1 MPIYQDYAHVYDRS
15 GQLRFSMRM
24 LRYLDELLERF
35 AVPGTRMI
43 DLACGT
49 GTVAIG
55 MALHGFTVEGI
66 DGSAEMLAEA
76 ALKTPAGTAICWS
89 QQDMRTFSAQPAH
102 LLTCLYDSLNY
113 ILTNDELLAVF
124 RRVRAALEPHGLFI
138 FDMNTPWVLANH
150 WDDAT
155 LVLDTPDLT
164 TILQSVYDPHQQ
176 RAGVTV
182 TCFERQGELYR
193 KIQENHQEQAYP
205 LEQISDN
212 LVRCGFQIEALYEC
226 FTFDPADDST
236 QRALWVARRRPVD
249 GLHLL

>member
-1 MPIYQDYAHVYDRS
+1 
-15 GQLRFSMRM
+15 MRM
-24 LRYLDELLERF
+24 LRHRRAAGALRCRYPYDR
-35 AVPGTRMI
+35 
-43 DLACGT
+43 LARGN

-66 DGSAEMLAEA
+66 VSVEMLAT
-76 ALKTPAGTAICWS
+76 ALKTPPAPHLLG

-164 TILQSVYDPHQQ
+164 TILQSFYDPHQQ

-226 FTFDPADDST
+226 FTFDPAGS
-236 QRALWVARRRPVD
+236 QRALWWRAAID
-249 GLHLL
+249 GASLMIE